1 MGRPLLPLT
10 TLAFVS
16 NRSRVKE
23 KKMSTLKFFNKL
35 NIFSKF
41 LVICMMVSLLVGSSY
56 SACDFKAIFNFGDS
70 NSDTGGFHAA
80 FPAQPRPYGM
90 TYFKKPA
97 GRASDGR
104 LIVDFLAQALGLPYL
119 SPYLQSIGSDYT
131 NGANFASSAS
141 TVLQPTT
148 SFFVSGLSP
157 FSLAIQLR
165 QMEQFK
171 AQVDES
177 HQKGTMISSDGSSG
191 TKIPSPD
198 IFGKA
203 IYTFYIGQNDFTSKI
218 AATGS
223 IDGVRHNLPQIVLQI
238 DAAIKE
244 LYVQGGRTFMVFN
257 LGPVGC
263 YPGYL
268 VELPHANS
276 DFDEFGC
283 MISYNNAVHDYNKLL
298 KETLSQTRKSLIDAS
313 LVYVDTNSALLEL
326 FHHPTYYGLK
336 YGSRACCGHGG
347 GDYNFDPKILC
358 GNMVASACDDPEN
371 YVSWDGI
378 HFTEAANK
386 LVAMAIING
395 SLFDPPF
402 PLHEHCD
409 LQPIID

>member
-1 MGRPLLPLT
+1 MG
-10 TLAFVS
+10 TLNVS
-16 NRSRVKE
+16 N
-23 KKMSTLKFFNKL
+23 TLY
-35 NIFSKF
+35 IFSKF
-41 LVICMMVSLLVGSSY
+41 LVICMMMISSLIGSSY
-56 SACDFKAIFNFGDS
+56 SMCDFEAIFNFGDS
-70 NSDTGGFHAA
+70 NSDTGGFHTA
-80 FPAQPRPYGM
+80 FPAQPSPYGM
-90 TYFKKPA
+90 TYFKKPV

-104 LIVDFLAQALGLPYL
+104 LIVDFLAQGLGLPYL

-131 NGANFASSAS
+131 HGANFASSAS
-141 TVLQPTT
+141 TVISPIT
-148 SFFVSGLSP
+148 SFSVSGLSP
-157 FSLAIQLR
+157 FSLSIQLR

-171 AQVDES
+171 ARVDEF
-177 HQKGTMISSDGSSG
+177 HQTGARIPSSG

-203 IYTFYIGQNDFTSKI
+203 IYTLYIGQNDFASKI

-223 IDGVRHNLPQIVLQI
+223 IDGVRDSLPQIILQI

-244 LYVQGGRTFMVFN
+244 LYAQGGRTFMVFN

-268 VELPHANS
+268 VELPHATS
-276 DFDEFGC
+276 DFDQFGC
-283 MISYNNAVHDYNKLL
+283 MVSCNNAVNDYNKLL
-298 KETLSQTRKSLIDAS
+298 KEKLTQTRESLVGASLI
-313 LVYVDTNSALLEL
+313 YVDTHSALLEL

-336 YGSRACCGHGG
+336 DGTRACCGYGG
-347 GDYNFDPKILC
+347 GNYNFNPKILC
-358 GNMVASACDDPEN
+358 GHMIASACDEPQN

-386 LVAMAIING
+386 IVAHAILNG

-409 LQPIID
+409 LQPIG